1 MLYLRAILGLL
12 ALYSIAYLF
21 SGNKKAINWRLVIMG
36 VGLQILLAVLVIKV
50 PGVAQIFDAVGR
62 GFVQLLQFAGDG
74 ARFVFGGLAKNSF
87 TDPTANHNLGFLF
100 AFNVF
105 PTIIFFSS
113 LTAGLYYLGVL
124 QKVVY
129 CFSWILSRT
138 MRLSGPE
145 SVAAA
150 ANVFLGQTEAPL
162 LVKPFIKHMTRSELL
177 CLMAGGMATLSG
189 GILAVYV
196 SLLGGNDP
204 DMQVKFATFLLSA
217 SIMNA
222 PAAIVISKILLPQTD
237 MTELEVNCHV
247 DQSEAGVN
255 VIDAV
260 SNGAADGLKL
270 ALNVGAMLIAFIA
283 MISLLNY
290 LLEDVVGYYSGL
302 NAIIAD
308 STNGIF
314 SGLNLEYLLGRLFQG
329 FAYLI
334 GIDWSETLQVGSL
347 LGTKTVINEFLAYE
361 KLSQLITDKQLSEH
375 AVVISTYALCG
386 FSNFS
391 SIAIQI
397 GGIGGMAPNQRAN
410 LSKLGLRALL
420 AASLACLASATIAG
434 ALIG

>member
-12 ALYSIAYLF
+12 AIYFIAYLF

-36 VGLQILLAVLVIKV
+36 VGLQILLAILVIKV
-50 PGVAQIFDAVGR
+50 PVVTQVFDAVGR

-74 ARFVFGGLAKNSF
+74 ARFVFGGLSKNSF
-87 TDPTANHNLGFLF
+87 TDPTAHHNLGFLF

-204 DMQVKFATFLLSA
+204 AMQVKFATFLLSA

-222 PAAIVISKILLPQTD
+222 PAAIVISKMLLPQTD
-237 MTELEVNCHV
+237 MTELAVNCHV

-302 NAIIAD
+302 NVIIAD

-375 AVVISTYALCG
+375 AIVISTYALCG

-410 LSKLGLRALL
+410 LSKLGMKALL
-420 AASLACLASATIAG
+420 GASLACLASATIAG